1 VTYALIDG
9 DIICYRASIVQQDV
23 QRWEG
28 ELISCE
34 LTGSVASAREYALSL
49 VKSWTTLANQRRAIV
64 CFTGSNNFRKR
75 LLPSYKANRVTGKPL
90 VYQETVMAVEE
101 RFRTERLEGLE
112 ADDLLGILATTLPKY
127 AGAVV
132 VSLDKDMRTF
142 PGTHLNPLKDKVPFA
157 VSEALANWNWMKQTL
172 MGDSSDGYEGLR
184 GVGEVKAGKILGE
197 HLAALETLW
206 SRVAKAFIEKG
217 KTVDAA
223 LVQARMARI
232 LRAEDWNKGT
242 KEIRLWH
249 PTAPLWIPVKS
260 SSLPTATC
268 GSPEMVTQGSASTTP
283 DTPSKSQSGL

>member
-9 DIICYRASIVQQDV
+9 DIICYRAAITQQDR
-23 QRWEG
+23 QTWEG
-28 ELISCE
+28 VVVSSS
-34 LTGSVASAREYALSL
+34 LTGSAAEAREYALSL
-49 VKSWTTLANQRRAIV
+49 VKAWTALSGQKRCVV
-64 CFTGSNNFRKR
+64 CFTGSNNFRRR
-75 LLPSYKANRVTGKPL
+75 LLPSYKSNRVAGKPL

-142 PGTHLNPLKDKVPFA
+142 PGTHLNPLKDKAPFA

-184 GVGEVKAGKILGE
+184 GVGEVKAGKILGTSLRPLE
-197 HLAALETLW
+197 SLWAA
-206 SRVAKAFIEKG
+206 VAKAFIEKG

-260 SSLPTATC
+260 SS
-268 GSPEMVTQGSASTTP
+268 SASSADTASTAMP
-283 DTPSKSQSGL
+283 DQPAAPPVGTYTSNGE